1 MQEDRTLP
9 SVVQN
14 AFLAIADQT
23 TDCFIAVDLDLRIL
37 AMNQAAEAN
46 LGTPLG
52 DSLGRHVAELFPKG
66 RAPKLID
73 DFSQVLHHGKPQEFE
88 EVLHVN
94 GTPRIFATSTFPIHD
109 ADGATVAL
117 GCIARDVSDRLQ
129 ADAAQRKQKD
139 LSHSVV
145 EGAPVAILMTDKD
158 GQVLFANPACAT
170 LFGYPVEELIGS
182 SIELLVPESLRQQHV
197 LLRSA
202 YATAPSSRQAG
213 RGMSLRCRHQDGHFI
228 PVEIGLNHMRC
239 DDGSFRVIATVVD
252 ISERKKLERAESLNR
267 VLDRIVRERTEAL
280 LAANR
285 ALDHLARHDALTG
298 LHNRRAFIERLR
310 EEYLRMGRTG
320 ECYALVFLDIDYFKA
335 INDTYGHRV
344 GDTAL
349 THVAAII
356 QDSSRMTDYAA
367 RLGGEEFVVLL
378 PNTAEDA
385 MVFAEKVRAA
395 IAQSTIPTVG
405 NVTVSVGVAVADL
418 DDPNE
423 DAALNAA
430 DRAMYRAKM
439 SGRNR
444 VVRYT
449 TANPADE

>member
-1 MQEDRTLP
+1 MREEGALP

-14 AFLAIADQT
+14 VFLAIADQT
-23 TDCFIAVDLDLRIL
+23 TDCFIAADLDFRIL
-37 AMNQAAEAN
+37 AMNQAAEAS
-46 LGTPLG
+46 LGI
-52 DSLGRHVAELFPKG
+52 SLAEAIGRHVTELLPHD
-66 RAPKLID
+66 RAPKLLEH
-73 DFSQVLHHGKPQEFE
+73 FSQVLRDGKPQEFE

-94 GTPRIFATSTFPIHD
+94 GMPRIFATSTFPIHD
-109 ADGATVAL
+109 DDGKTIAL
-117 GCIARDVSDRLQ
+117 GCIARDASERLQ
-129 ADAAQRKQKD
+129 ADAAQRRQMD

-145 EGAPVAILMTDKD
+145 EGAPVAMLMTDKD
-158 GQVLFANPACAT
+158 GQILFANPACAS
-170 LFGYPVEELIGS
+170 LFGYPTEELVGS
-182 SIELLVPESLRQQHV
+182 SIELLVPDSLRQQHV

-202 YATAPSSRQAG
+202 YAMAPASRQAG

-298 LHNRRAFIERLR
+298 LHNRRSFIERLR
-310 EEYLRMGRTG
+310 DEFLRMGRTG
-320 ECYALVFLDIDYFKA
+320 ERYALVFLDIDHFKA

-344 GDTAL
+344 GDAAL
-349 THVAAII
+349 THVASII
-356 QDSSRMTDYAA
+356 QDSSRMTDFAA

-378 PNTAEDA
+378 PDTAEDA
-385 MVFAEKVRAA
+385 VVFAEKVRAA

-405 NVTVSVGVAVADL
+405 RLTVSVGVAVADL
-418 DDPNE
+418 EDPNE

-439 SGRNR
+439 TGRNR
-444 VVRYT
+444 VVQ
-449 TANPADE
+449 

>member
-1 MQEDRTLP
+1 MREERALP

-14 AFLAIADQT
+14 VFLAIADQT
-23 TDCFIAVDLDLRIL
+23 TDCFIGVDLDFRIL

-46 LGTPLG
+46 LGIALA
-52 DSLGRHVAELFPKG
+52 DALGRHVAELLSHD
-66 RAPKLID
+66 RAPKLLEH
-73 DFSQVLHHGKPQEFE
+73 FSQVLRDGKPQEFE
-88 EVLHVN
+88 EALHVH
-94 GTPRIFATSTFPIHD
+94 GMPRMFATSTFPIHD
-109 ADGATVAL
+109 NDGTTIAL
-117 GCIARDVSDRLQ
+117 GCIARDVSERLQ
-129 ADAAQRKQKD
+129 ADAAQRKQMD

-145 EGAPVAILMTDKD
+145 EGAPVAMLMTDKD
-158 GQVLFANPACAT
+158 GAILFANPASAT

-197 LLRSA
+197 HLRSA
-202 YATAPSSRQAG
+202 YATAPTSRQAG
-213 RGMSLRCRHQDGHFI
+213 RGMSLRCRHKDGHFI
-228 PVEIGLNHMRC
+228 PVEIGLNHIRC

-320 ECYALVFLDIDYFKA
+320 ERYALVFLDIDHFKA
-335 INDTYGHRV
+335 INDTYGHRA

-349 THVAAII
+349 THVASII
-356 QDSSRMTDYAA
+356 QDSSRMTDFAA

-378 PNTAEDA
+378 PDTAEDA
-385 MVFAEKVRAA
+385 VVFAEKVRAA
-395 IAQSTIPTVG
+395 IAHSTIPTVG
-405 NVTVSVGVAVADL
+405 SLTVSVGVAVADL

-423 DAALNAA
+423 DAVLNAA

-439 SGRNR
+439 AGRNR
-444 VVRYT
+444 VVR
-449 TANPADE
+449 